1 MGAVSASYVVADAG
15 LVLASAAP
23 GRPVQDVADR
33 GGTAAGETGDQPSD
47 LGEAEVDELGGSV
60 SAFSVSRWRA
70 RRTVR
75 QAWAAIAK
83 VMWRCQP
90 G

>member
-1 MGAVSASYVVADAG
+1 M
-15 LVLASAAP
+15 
-23 GRPVQDVADR
+23 QDVLDGCGSAV
-33 GGTAAGETGDQPSD
+33 GEAGDQPSY
-47 LGEAEVDELGGSV
+47 LGEAEVDGLGGSV
-60 SAFSVSRWRA
+60 SAFPAFSSRA

-75 QAWAAIAK
+75 QAWAAMTR